1 MSKDGNQEDF
11 KQVQSVLRQ
20 HASGRHPSDNLSLDH
35 HEQED
40 GEQHHVEP
48 PAPEQVS
55 VGPKQ
60 LGGGWKA
67 QRCVCLMFCFG
78 LVVFSLV
85 SFVEID
91 GPFLSLS
98 WLIFVFLYIFSTL
111 DIRKH
116 GARF

>member
-1 MSKDGNQEDF
+1 MSSSKDGNQEDF

-55 VGPKQ
+55 VGPSTTGWRVESTTLCLSNVLFW
-60 LGGGWKA
+60 LG
-67 QRCVCLMFCFG
+67 CVFFG
-78 LVVFSLV
+78 
-85 SFVEID
+85 
-91 GPFLSLS
+91 FLC
-98 WLIFVFLYIFSTL
+98 
-111 DIRKH
+111 
-116 GARF
+116 